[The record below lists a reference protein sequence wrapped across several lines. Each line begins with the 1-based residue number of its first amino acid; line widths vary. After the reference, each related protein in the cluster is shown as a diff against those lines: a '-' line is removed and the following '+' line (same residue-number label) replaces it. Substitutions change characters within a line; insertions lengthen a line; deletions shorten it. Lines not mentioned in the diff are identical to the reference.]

1 MLGNTGI
8 AAHPEDARYRH
19 LIGKNARL
27 SFLDRLLPVVAD
39 SYVDPKFGTRAV
51 KITLKS
57 QWWMKMRQ
65 PKMVKES
72 KFKVKI
78 RPAPFYFRLME
89 NTGNWCLSGQL
100 WWGHQI
106 PAYSVRIAGKAQD
119 QEDHE
124 AKA

>member
-19 LIGKNARL
+19 LIGKNARRPL
-27 SFLDRLLPVVAD
+27 LDRLLPVVAD

-65 PKMVKES
+65 PKMVKEG

-78 RPAPFYFRLME
+78 RPATLP
-89 NTGNWCLSGQL
+89 LS
-100 WWGHQI
+100 I
-106 PAYSVRIAGKAQD
+106 FV
-119 QEDHE
+119 
-124 AKA
+124 